1 MHERIRGEAFKSGSS
16 SSSQLAARVCCRRKE
31 APCTSLGAR
40 QPRDTRRDTERA
52 TASLGIQSTWPHQG
66 TTGRADGG
74 NLLRHMGSLLARHN
88 LPPLQRRV
96 APQWYLLRVD
106 EPWEPGTWWEGKG
119 SFRLGMSGDDLI
131 SQVRDFGYF
140 SAICCL
146 GPDWCDC
153 GNRWRR
159 AWIGSIGGPW
169 NAVLPGCLWA
179 GVVMVGAAWWS
190 ERTGQAVVH
199 ARVGL
204 SGTRTGVESGR
215 TTGTGKGMRRETSSR
230 WSKNAPPP
238 IRAFDQ
244 CWRVGEGRR
253 RCGGSGGCRSA
264 KLASAQLPPAGE
276 G

>member
-119 SFRLGMSGDDLI
+119 SFRLGMSGDDLV

-169 NAVLPGCLWA
+169 NAVLPRLPLGRCRDGRCCL
-179 GVVMVGAAWWS
+179 VV
-190 ERTGQAVVH
+190 
-199 ARVGL
+199 
-204 SGTRTGVESGR
+204 GTDRSGR
-215 TTGTGKGMRRETSSR
+215 RPRPSGIKRDADRSRVREDHRDWQRNATRNQFSVVKKCPSPNPRLRPMLESRRGSSAMRRE
-230 WSKNAPPP
+230 
-238 IRAFDQ
+238 
-244 CWRVGEGRR
+244 WRMPECQARFCAAAAGR
-253 RCGGSGGCRSA
+253 
-264 KLASAQLPPAGE
+264 
-276 G
+276 